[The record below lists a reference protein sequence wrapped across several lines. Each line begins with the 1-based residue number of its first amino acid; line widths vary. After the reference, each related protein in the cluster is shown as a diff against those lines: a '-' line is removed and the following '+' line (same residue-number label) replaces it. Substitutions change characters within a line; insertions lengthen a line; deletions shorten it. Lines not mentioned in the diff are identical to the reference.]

1 MKIIREP
8 FYNYDG
14 GIDCIL
20 EHEEYGDLPHTLD
33 PEEDTELIESLEDI
47 AECPQDIH
55 DRHLRGDLTFQMMEK
70 ESQLTP
76 RMIRESILSGD
87 YTEIQRIEDEI
98 QVLREQLN
106 E

>member
-1 MKIIREP
+1 MKKIKEP

-20 EHEEYGDLPHTLD
+20 EHEEYGDIPHTLD
-33 PEEDTELIESLEDI
+33 PEEDAELIASLEDI
-47 AECPQDIH
+47 AECPKDIH
-55 DRHLRGDLTFQMMEK
+55 DSAVLGDITFQMMEK

-76 RMIRESILSGD
+76 RIIRESILSGD

-98 QVLREQLN
+98 QVLREQLH